1 MAEQTQSSD
10 EAASKKKKKQVTKDK
25 SADESLTSTQEST
38 DKTEDDKKLVKRK
51 SSRRLLKSES
61 SSSGRK
67 LVRQDSKRLA
77 RQGSSKKSLKDKKQS
92 IQGAAEAMQ
101 GGVKDMDKTSAAD
114 DNSDKKA
121 MKKDKKKSRKKKK
134 TTSTITKLKDAL
146 DDLNPHVTRCKEADK
161 ALRNI
166 DKAVVQLEK
175 QWKEWTENPPEP
187 QDEKSEQFLNV
198 KYSLT
203 VDEITPQIDPFDD
216 MTLHRATYAANDP
229 SEDRST
235 VVVGEDFIFAGV
247 WDGHGGTSAA
257 EFTQQHLFDYF
268 QEAYES
274 KGMNISQSFQ
284 FAYTQTDRAY
294 FDYARNIN
302 KPNVFF
308 AGTCA
313 VGCFVDIK
321 TGKVTCA
328 NLGDSRAVMGL
339 YKEDGGKVKTVPL
352 SVDHSADNLLEQTR
366 IRQEHPFDKDILVND
381 GDKDD
386 PDWRVKKLAAFT
398 RSIGDLHLKEKNT
411 AALFNS
417 YVKPELRI
425 LPRPGLKDKQGVIKP
440 KYIST
445 EPDFQEATIKDG
457 FIIIACDGVWDE

>member
-1 MAEQTQSSD
+1 MTEHARSSEEVVTD
-10 EAASKKKKKQVTKDK
+10 QGADKTKVTKGK
-25 SADESLTSTQEST
+25 SADDYGTPQHQHHHH
-38 DKTEDDKKLVKRK
+38 DDDDDGKCGELSKEK
-51 SSRRLLKSES
+51 SSRKLVKSES
-61 SSSGRK
+61 SSSGKK
-67 LVRQDSKRLA
+67 LLRQESSKRLA
-77 RQGSSKKSLKDKKQS
+77 RQGSSKKSLKDKKQPKS
-92 IQGAAEAMQ
+92 LKGAAEAMQ
-101 GGVKDMDKTSAAD
+101 GSRSGKGQDRQSTD
-114 DNSDKKA
+114 DDGSEKRA
-121 MKKDKKKSRKKKK
+121 IKKDKKRNRKKKK
-134 TTSTITKLKDAL
+134 TTSSALAKLRDAL
-146 DDLNPHVTRCKEADK
+146 DDLNPHVARSKDADK
-161 ALRNI
+161 ALRSI
-166 DKAVVQLEK
+166 DKVVLQLEE
-175 QWKEWTENPPEP
+175 QWKEWTENPPDLTDAP
-187 QDEKSEQFLNV
+187 PEQFLNV
-198 KYSLT
+198 RYVLT
-203 VDEITPQIDPFDD
+203 VDDTTPQIDPFDD

-257 EFTQQHLFDYF
+257 EFAQQHLFDFF

-274 KGMNISQSFQ
+274 KGFDVTQSFQ

-294 FDYARNIN
+294 FDHARNIN

-313 VGCFVDIK
+313 IGCFVDMK

-339 YKEDGGKVKTVPL
+339 YREDGGKVKTVPL

-366 IRQEHPFDKDILVND
+366 IRQEHPNDRDILVND

-425 LPRPGLKDKQGVIKP
+425 LPRPGLKDVSVHIHRCR
-440 KYIST
+440 
-445 EPDFQEATIKDG
+445 ERR
-457 FIIIACDGVWDE
+457 